1 MLCSRSRNQTRGPFD
16 FLFPQ
21 TVFLS
26 PVRVGEVRATLPAT
40 TAKASCSRHEPDT
53 EAFVLSSC
61 HQISPIGTP
70 GHCVYDDADPVSI
83 HGKDSM
89 GLSIPNLNRTAVIGD
104 ESEQARASRGP
115 AYRPDPGCN
124 RGPDPGCNRG
134 LVGCDLLAVVG
145 IEDVDISSAIL
156 YILLIPNSNQTP
168 IRGPGQTC
176 NIPPPIIRR
185 VIVPTWCSIVV
196 DPVDGESPTIFTA

>member
-40 TAKASCSRHEPDT
+40 TAKASCSRHLPDT

-70 GHCVYDDADPVSI
+70 GHCVYDDADPASI
-83 HGKDSM
+83 LGNDSM
-89 GLSIPNLNRTAVIGD
+89 GLSIPNLNRTVVIGD
-104 ESEQARASRGP
+104 ESEQARASGGPAYHRGP
-115 AYRPDPGCN
+115 ACIR
-124 RGPDPGCNRG
+124 R
-134 LVGCDLLAVVG
+134 LVGCDLLSVVG
-145 IEDVDISSAIL
+145 IEDVEISSDIL
-156 YILLIPNSNQTP
+156 STLLIPNSNQTP
-168 IRGPGQTC
+168 IRGPGQTGDGFQGRFWGLQKRLSTGA
-176 NIPPPIIRR
+176 IHDDHLA
-185 VIVPTWCSIVV
+185 SY
-196 DPVDGESPTIFTA
+196 DPCACV